1 MEASPEPSTT
11 RRRPSRSIYIT
22 DPFGPEFVILL
33 ALIQGFFVCDGR
45 AMALM
50 ICDGV
55 LYAARELEFLV
66 KTG

>member
-1 MEASPEPSTT
+1 M
-11 RRRPSRSIYIT
+11 
-22 DPFGPEFVILL
+22 ILL

-45 AMALM
+45 VMALM

-66 KTG
+66 KAGWLPMESLVKC

>member
-1 MEASPEPSTT
+1 M
-11 RRRPSRSIYIT
+11 
-22 DPFGPEFVILL
+22 ILL

-55 LYAARELEFLV
+55 FYASRELEFLV
-66 KTG
+66 KVGWLPMESLVKCGLYWMCFT